1 MVIFCK
7 CEPLLG
13 VYTHLDTVDHGAWN
27 MKAIT
32 HTHRCFVLAGLLSM
46 YEDLNMG
53 ILLYEAT
60 LGLPS
65 SSNIVWILESQIT

>member
-1 MVIFCK
+1 
-7 CEPLLG
+7 
-13 VYTHLDTVDHGAWN
+13 